1 MSIQDFINEY
11 YRSGILAL
19 LLCGAIIQIAPIKIN
34 PYTWLAKKIGRA
46 VNAEV
51 IEKVNSIEKR
61 LDKHI
66 KSDEEETVRH
76 TRQRIL
82 RFDAECCKGE
92 KHTLEQYNEIIEDI
106 DTYEKYCEE
115 HKDYKN
121 NKAVSAMK
129 TIKTCYEQDKLNNNF
144 L

>member
-1 MSIQDFINEY
+1 M
-11 YRSGILAL
+11 AL
-19 LLCGAIIQIAPIKIN
+19 FLMGAIIQIAPIKIN
-34 PYTWLAKKIGRA
+34 PYTWIAKKIGRA

-51 IEKVNSIEKR
+51 IEKVNAIDKR
-61 LDKHI
+61 LNEHI
-66 KSDEEETVRH
+66 KDGELLTVRN

-92 KHTLEQYNEIIEDI
+92 KHTLEQYNEILDDI
-106 DTYEKYCEE
+106 DTYEKYCET

-129 TIKTCYEQDKLNNNF
+129 TIKGCYEQDKLNNNF